1 MPLPKTLL
9 EMAGAGT
16 APPALSDSILVLIDC
31 QMEYVDGRLPL
42 SGVAAALGQARRLLR
57 RAREGGAE
65 VVHVVHHGRPGG
77 LFGVDG
83 AGVEIAPEVRPLE
96 GERVISK
103 QLPNAFAATE
113 LEGALAA
120 IDRKSV
126 VFGGFM
132 THMCVSSTVRAALDL
147 GYQSTVVAG
156 ACATRDLPD
165 GRGGVIAAAALH
177 QAELAALADR
187 FALIVDD
194 AGAFTA

>member
-1 MPLPKTLL
+1 MSLPKTLL

-16 APPALSDSILVLIDC
+16 APPALSDSTLVLIDC
-31 QMEYVDGRLPL
+31 QMEYLNGRLPL
-42 SGVAAALGQARRLLR
+42 SGIEAALGEAGRLLAA
-57 RAREGGAE
+57 AREGGAE

-83 AGVEIAPEVRPLE
+83 RYVEIAPEVRPAE

-120 IDRKSV
+120 IGRKSV

-147 GYQSTVVAG
+147 GYQSTVVAR

-187 FALIVDD
+187 FALIVDG